1 MRAFCPPKNT
11 PDKDIVMTPEY
22 LAVEIINHFAPTGVI
37 LDPSRGTGA
46 FYDNFPGDNN
56 EWCELAEDKDFL
68 TYNNKVDWIIT
79 NPPWS
84 LMQKFLKHGMEIADN
99 IVYLTTIN
107 HYTTKRRIRDMR
119 AAGFALKEI
128 YNVPTPT
135 KPWPQLGFQLA
146 AVHTQRGWDGDIK
159 FSYSSDLTQ
168 HVTVV

>member
-1 MRAFCPPKNT
+1 MR
-11 PDKDIVMTPEY
+11 
-22 LAVEIINHFAPTGVI
+22 
-37 LDPSRGTGA
+37 
-46 FYDNFPGDNN
+46 
-56 EWCELAEDKDFL
+56 DFML
-68 TYNNKVDWIIT
+68 
-79 NPPWS
+79 
-84 LMQKFLKHGMEIADN
+84 HGMEIADN

-107 HYTTKRRIRDMR
+107 HYTTKRRIREMR

-159 FSYSSDLTQ
+159 FSYSPDLTQ